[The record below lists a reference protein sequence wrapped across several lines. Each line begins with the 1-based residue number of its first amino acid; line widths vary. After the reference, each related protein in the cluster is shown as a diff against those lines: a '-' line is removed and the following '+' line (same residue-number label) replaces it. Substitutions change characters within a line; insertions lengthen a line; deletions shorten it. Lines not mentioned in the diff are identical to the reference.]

1 MILRV
6 AAFALTLAVA
16 APALAQN
23 PMAGVADAPAKAGV
37 RAGGH
42 GAMKACKP
50 DRDKYCAGIEKG
62 GGRVM
67 ACMKEH
73 AAELSPGCKSA
84 LQTMRAARQAN
95 K

>member
-16 APALAQN
+16 APALAQP
-23 PMAGVADAPAKAGV
+23 PMANVADAPAKAGA
-37 RAGGH
+37 RGGGH
-42 GAMKACKP
+42 GAMKACKA
-50 DRDKYCAGIEKG
+50 DRAKYCAGVQKG

-67 ACMKEH
+67 ACMKDH
-73 AAELSPGCKSA
+73 AAELSTGCKSA
-84 LQTMRAARQAN
+84 LQTMRASRQAG